1 MLYYNDLRQHDQ
13 SLHAGSRHGQ
23 HHLVAHPVDLSPARE
38 TTLSSPGC
46 KPSMAGEKTKP
57 GTALGMHSTIH
68 PACGEMT
75 KPVATVAG
83 WVIDPSPHTGRR

>member
-38 TTLSSPGC
+38 TTFSSAAQAFHGRREDKTWYCPAHAFDD
-46 KPSMAGEKTKP
+46 PPRVRGEDAVTM
-57 GTALGMHSTIH
+57 LIE
-68 PACGEMT
+68 CRRF
-75 KPVATVAG
+75 
-83 WVIDPSPHTGRR
+83 DPSPRARR